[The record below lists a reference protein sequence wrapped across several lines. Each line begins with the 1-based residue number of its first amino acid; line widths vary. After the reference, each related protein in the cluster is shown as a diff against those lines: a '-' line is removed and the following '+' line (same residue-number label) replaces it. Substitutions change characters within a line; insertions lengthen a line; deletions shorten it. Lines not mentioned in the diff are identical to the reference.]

1 MYSGD
6 VLNARVQSI
15 LVYDNDRPRGK
26 YRCFFDVLYFFS
38 MLIFNVDFQ
47 CCFQCWFSMLIF
59 IVDF

>member
-38 MLIFNVDFQ
+38 MLIFNVVFNVGFR
-47 CCFQCWFSMLIF
+47 C
-59 IVDF
+59 